1 MKEMKPI
8 MVSGNGRSTLLKVED
23 LVTRFYTPEGVVH
36 AVNGVSFDLA
46 EGETLG
52 VVGESGCGKSV
63 TMLSILQLIARPPGK
78 IESGH
83 AWFDGQ
89 DLLNISTDQIR
100 DVRGS
105 RPGRGKTLRHKGRS
119 LLRGAWP
126 RTPRPSAARSLRG
139 PGR

>member
-36 AVNGVSFDLA
+36 AVNGVSFELA

-63 TMLSILQLIARPPGK
+63 TMLSVLQLIPRPPGK
-78 IESGH
+78 IENGTAMFH
-83 AWFDGQ
+83 GN
-89 DLLNISTDQIR
+89 DLLHLSPDEIR
-100 DVRGS
+100 SVRGAQIGMIFQD
-105 RPGRGKTLRHKGRS
+105 PMTS
-119 LLRGAWP
+119 L
-126 RTPRPSAARSLRG
+126 
-139 PGR
+139 